1 MRSGPIWTTA
11 AAVIPP
17 KANRVIPIACDLE
30 MYKWR
35 QLVESFFC
43 KLKQFRRIATRY
55 DKTDESFKA
64 MIQLVGIVLETR

>member
-1 MRSGPIWTTA
+1 
-11 AAVIPP
+11 
-17 KANRVIPIACDLE
+17 